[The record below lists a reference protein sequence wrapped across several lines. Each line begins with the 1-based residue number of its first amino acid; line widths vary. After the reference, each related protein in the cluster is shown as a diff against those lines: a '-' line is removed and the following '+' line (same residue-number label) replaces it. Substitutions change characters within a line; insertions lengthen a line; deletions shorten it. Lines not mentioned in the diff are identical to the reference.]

1 MPSDVVKS
9 IAKRAVKSVGEVEDL
24 WDRAKKEV
32 DDQYDDIDKDS
43 DRYWK
48 LVTSITKRMAGL
60 EESVQKDDMEG
71 GLEGKVRRTPS
82 GEEIKEYK
90 KKKKDG
96 ESYDEESSE
105 DDSESDDEFVV
116 ESFKD
121 FLDQEYDRL

>member
-9 IAKRAVKSVGEVEDL
+9 IAKKAVKSVDEVEDL

-96 ESYDEESSE
+96 ESYDEESSS
-105 DDSESDDEFVV
+105 DDSESDDEPVV

-121 FLDQEYDRL
+121 ILDQEYDRL

>member
-90 KKKKDG
+90 KKKKGG
-96 ESYDEESSE
+96 ESYDEESSS
-105 DDSESDDEFVV
+105 DDSESDDELVV

>member
-1 MPSDVVKS
+1 
-9 IAKRAVKSVGEVEDL
+9 
-24 WDRAKKEV
+24 
-32 DDQYDDIDKDS
+32 
-43 DRYWK
+43 
-48 LVTSITKRMAGL
+48 MAGL

-96 ESYDEESSE
+96 ESYDEESSS
-105 DDSESDDEFVV
+105 DDSESDDELVV